1 MTLPSQDELV
11 LRQLTD
17 IQVPSSLRGP
27 YRWRAS
33 RGTVRYLG
41 EWHTHPEDYPIPS
54 GLDRSEWRR
63 LAAGR
68 RDKRPQL
75 SIIVGRHG
83 LHVELV
89 HSDGNCVYFQ
99 PHQ

>member
-1 MTLPSQDELV
+1 MR
-11 LRQLTD
+11 LRTFF
-17 IQVPSSLRGP
+17 LRSAIGHAKLALD
-27 YRWRAS
+27 RWRAS

-41 EWHTHPEDYPIPS
+41 EWHTHPEDHPTPS
-54 GLDRSEWRR
+54 GLDRAEWRR

-68 RDKRPQL
+68 RDERPQL
-75 SIIVGRHG
+75 SIIVGRAG

-89 HSDGNCVYFQ
+89 GSDGAGSVFR